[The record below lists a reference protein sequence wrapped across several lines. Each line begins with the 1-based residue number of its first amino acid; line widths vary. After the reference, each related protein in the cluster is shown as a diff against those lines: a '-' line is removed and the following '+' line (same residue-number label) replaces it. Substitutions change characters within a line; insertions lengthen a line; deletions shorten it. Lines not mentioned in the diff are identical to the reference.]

1 MDIKQLWTQRD
12 RATRAAL
19 VVGVVLAVLAV
30 PLPTLVAL
38 AVGLAAAA
46 ALGYTFPDAA
56 VRVGVLVATPVLAV
70 AFLVGLMRGF
80 TVLVLVIFLASSL
93 VLPVG
98 LSWLGAEM
106 RTGRGSTRD

>member
-1 MDIKQLWTQRD
+1 MDIKQLWTKRD
-12 RATRAAL
+12 RATRVSL

-38 AVGLAAAA
+38 AVGRAAAA

-56 VRVGVLVATPVLAV
+56 VRVGVLVATPILGV
-70 AFLVGLMRGF
+70 AFLVGLVRGF
-80 TVLVLVIFLASSL
+80 TVLVLVVFLASSL

-98 LSWLGAEM
+98 LAWLGAEM
-106 RTGRGSTRD
+106 RTGRSTTSD